1 MRRFCAVDDVYGKS
15 VEVCK
20 DWVGAAVV
28 GLLGLECDSGE
39 KKRGGDEA
47 ARNYCGKEFLGCA
60 GEGKL
65 HCGNEGV
72 KVSAT

>member
-1 MRRFCAVDDVYGKS
+1 M
-15 VEVCK
+15 
-20 DWVGAAVV
+20 V